1 MSRST
6 VGVVKM
12 SSALQ
17 VNPDIGLQ
25 ELLQVS
31 NSEQWSIQYS
41 PFLTGPGG
49 QVGGTIIRQAA
60 PWKGM
65 SEAELEQH
73 HPDVYDG
80 LQEAKQMASQQ
91 SGTSGVAVI
100 RQGGQMKIVSQAAA
114 NLAQEGQDDSVQV
127 VADNLPGYSA
137 ALDELAARGGQA
149 ALPTVA

>member
-1 MSRST
+1 MA
-6 VGVVKM
+6 K
-12 SSALQ
+12 ALQ

-65 SEAELEQH
+65 SEEELEQH
-73 HPDVYDG
+73 YPDVYDG
-80 LQEAKQMASQQ
+80 LQEAQQMAQDAAED
-91 SGTSGVAVI
+91 GVALI
-100 RQGGQMKIVSQAAA
+100 RQAGQMKIVSQTAA
-114 NLAQEGQDDSVQV
+114 NLAEEGDQATEVLAS
-127 VADNLPGYSA
+127 NLPGYSA
-137 ALDELAARGGQA
+137 ALDQLAARGGQA
-149 ALPTVA
+149 SLPTVA